1 MSDDTVV
8 NLDFD
13 KLPGGHQASGGLVL
27 GNLTGEDWHNLFNL
41 GERIEF
47 LQGDVILEQ
56 NQLNDS
62 LYFVTDGS
70 VRIERADAGETK
82 LLAELSVAAIFGEM
96 SFLEKSKINTSV
108 IADSHVVVLKIPGAD
123 LENLIAEDTEF
134 GQRFYRSVT
143 VTLSRRPRATNN
155 LV

>member
-1 MSDDTVV
+1 M
-8 NLDFD
+8 
-13 KLPGGHQASGGLVL
+13 
-27 GNLTGEDWHNLFNL
+27 
-41 GERIEF
+41 
-47 LQGDVILEQ
+47 
-56 NQLNDS
+56 
-62 LYFVTDGS
+62 
-70 VRIERADAGETK
+70 RIERADAGETK